1 MDNQQ
6 TPSNADNL
14 KYALDFLKAVF
25 HARCELYFDGE
36 QKTDL
41 PKLSYYDDG
50 SAFGGFIEE
59 HKPTFDEYVVL
70 LLALVPHISPAYF
83 DSLLR
88 DVLPEAGDYPEIGG
102 RRDADSRTFTPS
114 GETAA
119 FLLSGDLM
127 ERRFQVQRLFH
138 GDHWFAKSG
147 VLYLDHVQ
155 PGEPHLSGRI
165 MLDQDLVELF
175 TVGEI
180 SSPRF
185 SMQFPAQEISTDLNW
200 EDLVLGQGVRDQIQG
215 ISHWVKHNEELL
227 NDWQMRK
234 RLRPGYKA
242 LFYGPPGT
250 GKTLTAT
257 LLGNHT
263 QKRVFRVDL
272 STVTSKYIGETEKNL
287 ASLFDRAQNRNWILF
302 FDEADALFG
311 KRTDVKDS
319 HDRYAN
325 QEASY
330 LLQRVEEF
338 DGLIILA
345 SNLKSNMDDA
355 FLRRFNSV
363 VRFPFPSREER
374 QAIWLSIFP
383 SKAQYENDADFSE
396 LFAGY
401 ELTGGSIVNVVHT
414 ACLMALAREKDNTI
428 LVDDVNH
435 AIKLE
440 MEKEGKV
447 FKPAA

>member
-1 MDNQQ
+1 MDKPQ
-6 TPSNADNL
+6 THSNVDNL
-14 KYALDFLKAVF
+14 SHALEFLSAVIRARSELHF
-25 HARCELYFDGE
+25 HGE
-36 QKTDL
+36 QKTNL
-41 PKLSYYDDG
+41 PELSYYDDD
-50 SAFGGFIEE
+50 SVFSRFIAE

-70 LLALVPHISPAYF
+70 LLALVPHISPAYI
-83 DSLLR
+83 DNLLHA
-88 DVLPEAGDYPEIGG
+88 VLPEPGDYPELGG
-102 RRDADSRTFTPS
+102 HRDSAGRSFTPT

-119 FLLSGDLM
+119 FLLSGEVM

-138 GDHWFAKSG
+138 GDHWFAKSD
-147 VLYLDHVQ
+147 VLGLENVP
-155 PGEPHLSGRI
+155 PGEPLLSGRI
-165 MLDQDLVELF
+165 LLDPDLVELF

-180 SSPRF
+180 SAPRF
-185 SMQFPAQEISTDLNW
+185 SMQFPAQEISTKLSW
-200 EDLVLGQGVRDQIQG
+200 EDLVLSEGVRNQIQG
-215 ISHWVKHNEELL
+215 ISHWVNHNQKLL
-227 NDWQMRK
+227 NDWDMGNRI
-234 RLRPGYKA
+234 RPGYRA

-257 LLGNHT
+257 LLGSHT
-263 QKRVFRVDL
+263 GKRVFRVDL

-287 ASLFDRAQNRNWILF
+287 ASLFDRARNRDWILL

-355 FLRRFNSV
+355 FMRRFNSV
-363 VRFPFPSREER
+363 VRFPFPNREER
-374 QAIWLSIFP
+374 QAIWRSILP
-383 SKAQYENDADFSE
+383 DKAQYENNADFSE
-396 LFAGY
+396 QFAGY
-401 ELTGGSIVNVVHT
+401 ELTGGSIVNVVHS
-414 ACLMALAREKDNTI
+414 ACLTAMAREEDQVI
-428 LVDDVNH
+428 RVDDVNH

>member
-1 MDNQQ
+1 
-6 TPSNADNL
+6 
-14 KYALDFLKAVF
+14 
-25 HARCELYFDGE
+25 
-36 QKTDL
+36 
-41 PKLSYYDDG
+41 
-50 SAFGGFIEE
+50 
-59 HKPTFDEYVVL
+59 
-70 LLALVPHISPAYF
+70 
-83 DSLLR
+83 
-88 DVLPEAGDYPEIGG
+88 
-102 RRDADSRTFTPS
+102 
-114 GETAA
+114 
-119 FLLSGDLM
+119 
-127 ERRFQVQRLFH
+127 
-138 GDHWFAKSG
+138 
-147 VLYLDHVQ
+147 
-155 PGEPHLSGRI
+155 
-165 MLDQDLVELF
+165 
-175 TVGEI
+175 
-180 SSPRF
+180 
-185 SMQFPAQEISTDLNW
+185 MQFPAQEISTDLNW
-200 EDLVLGQGVRDQIQG
+200 EDLVLGQEVRDQIQG
-215 ISHWVKHNEELL
+215 ISRWVKHNEELL